1 MLPEDV
7 VFQNKFIK
15 NKIEEN
21 NQKIEQLLEPNSFI
35 LNVQVAEILSENKA
49 LQDKCYHVFV
59 NGRCEYC
66 GKEEVNNG

>member
-15 NKIEEN
+15 KKIEEN
-21 NQKIEQLLEPNSFI
+21 NKKIEQLLETNSFI
-35 LNVQVAEILSENKA
+35 LNTQIAEVLSENKA

-59 NGRCEYC
+59 DGRCEYC
-66 GKEEVNNG
+66 GKEETNND

>member
-1 MLPEDV
+1 MLPEDA

-15 NKIEEN
+15 KKIEEN
-21 NQKIEQLLEPNSFI
+21 NKKIEQLLKPNSFI
-35 LNVQVAEILSENKA
+35 LNTQIAEVLSENKA

-66 GKEEVNNG
+66 GKEEANND